1 MTKKNFLNNIFVT
14 ATIVATVFTLCF
26 GIYEYR
32 REHAF
37 RCDILHAKLQLN
49 NFTRKDSTIR
59 VTVIDTLGN
68 VVYDNFE
75 ANVQSMGNHLHRKE
89 VIDALQNGSGYD
101 IKRASATNGENYFY
115 SATYFPER
123 GEIVRSSVPYTA
135 PLTASLE
142 RDYTFFY
149 YTMGI
154 IALIVIVIYL
164 RYRLGKSE
172 KEKLRIKRQLTEN
185 AAHEL
190 KTPAA
195 TIHGYLETL
204 MSNPDI
210 SESKRNEFIERCFN
224 QSVRMSRLLSDMN
237 MLTRLDEA
245 QINRPSTMVDVMRVT
260 RQIVSETQSAFEE
273 KNILVTLRMDEEI
286 MLKGDESL
294 IYSMIRNI
302 FDNVLFHAVGATR
315 FDVSMSVSSGKKM
328 RFVFSDNGVGVSSEH
343 LSHIFERF
351 YRLDKGRSRRL
362 GGTGLGLAIVKN
374 IIHQYDGSINALPTE
389 GGGLTL
395 VLEFHEE

>member
-204 MSNPDI
+204 MSNPNI

-302 FDNVLFHAVGATR
+302 FDNVLFHAGGPTRVIVG
-315 FDVSMSVSSGKKM
+315 
-328 RFVFSDNGVGVSSEH
+328 
-343 LSHIFERF
+343 L
-351 YRLDKGRSRRL
+351 
-362 GGTGLGLAIVKN
+362 
-374 IIHQYDGSINALPTE
+374 
-389 GGGLTL
+389 
-395 VLEFHEE
+395 